1 MAATWP
7 IFQTKLTVY
16 LTKKKGKQKETA
28 RKIALEY
35 HKAVRTAFP
44 TTIKGA
50 TPLSGNF
57 KLIQKGFETSFDLA
71 FNSKKAP
78 TPATWTPAA
87 LGIVAYWTGLA
98 FNPVVPPPGYVPG
111 VSNLVVFPGV
121 PPAPLI
127 WRAMKAK
134 KERDVAKGL
143 VRAFK
148 THLKTVS
155 GVFIG
160 NPIGS
165 PSPVPFPWVGVG

>member
-16 LTKKKGKQKETA
+16 LTNKKSTHKKTA
-28 RKIALEY
+28 KKIALEY

-50 TPLSGNF
+50 TPLSGNYQ
-57 KLIQKGFETSFDLA
+57 LIQKGFETSFDLA
-71 FNSKKAP
+71 FKSKIP
-78 TPATWTPAA
+78 ITPAIWTPAA
-87 LGIVAYWTGLA
+87 LGIVAYWTGMA
-98 FNPVVPPPGYVPG
+98 FNPAIPPPGYVPG

-121 PPAPLI
+121 PVAPLI
-127 WRAMKAK
+127 WRAMNAK
-134 KERDVAKGL
+134 KERNVAKDL
-143 VRAFK
+143 VKAFK
-148 THLKTVS
+148 THLKSVS
-155 GVFIG
+155 GVFTG

>member
-7 IFQTKLTVY
+7 IFKPKLTRY
-16 LTKKKGKQKETA
+16 LINKKGNQKETA

-35 HKAVRTAFP
+35 HKAVRLSMPTAVR
-44 TTIKGA
+44 GA
-50 TPLSGNF
+50 TPLAGNY
-57 KLIQKGFETSFDLA
+57 KLIQQGFEKSFDLA
-71 FNSKKAP
+71 FKSKRAL
-78 TPATWTPAA
+78 TPVTWTPAA
-87 LGIVAYWTGLA
+87 LGIVAYWTGMA

-121 PPAPLI
+121 PQAPLI
-127 WRAMKAK
+127 WRAMSSK
-134 KERDVAKGL
+134 KERDVVKRL
-143 VRAFK
+143 IKAFE

-160 NPIGS
+160 NPIGA